1 MTELEKIKSDIAQLV
16 IRIDELQN
24 KSNEDVFIFNKEQL
38 LKYTMNI
45 LEQNLE
51 TVKTQVKNI
60 EFDDE
65 CVELNLDGGYR
76 GRYEIDIDIDNGALQ
91 QTVINEIDE
100 LEVTEENTEPFM
112 IDALG
117 NIGYFEKKDYEE
129 KLHTTT

>member
-16 IRIDELQN
+16 NRVDELQN

-51 TVKTQVKNI
+51 AVKTQVKNI
-60 EFDDE
+60 EFDRD
-65 CVELNLDGGYR
+65 CVELDLNGGGYYG
-76 GRYEIDIDIDNGALQ
+76 GRYEIDINIDDKALQ
-91 QTVINEIDE
+91 DSVINELDGI
-100 LEVTEENTEPFM
+100 EVTEENIEPFM

-117 NIGYFEKKDYEE
+117 NIGYFEKKDESVGQ
-129 KLHTTT
+129 